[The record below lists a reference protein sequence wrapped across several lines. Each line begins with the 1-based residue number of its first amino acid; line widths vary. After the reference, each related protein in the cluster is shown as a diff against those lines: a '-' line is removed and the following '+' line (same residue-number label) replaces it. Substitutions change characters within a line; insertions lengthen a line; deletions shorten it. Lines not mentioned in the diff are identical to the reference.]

1 MCEPISM
8 GITMATLAAVGGGVS
23 AYSSYQQ
30 GKAEKAVA
38 DMQAEQYRQQA
49 KLEQARAG
57 QAQIAGEQEAN
68 KRALQLSQEI
78 GSTYATFAGNGLELG
93 TSGSVAD
100 ALRTTAKAGGQD
112 LSTIAYNTQMN
123 VWGHLA
129 NAESYLNDAQIKNYE
144 GRVAKK
150 TGTLKAIGAGVS
162 TLPNTVIGFSSG
174 YDAGDKLK
182 SWWQS

>member
-1 MCEPISM
+1 MCDPISI
-8 GITMATLAAVGGGVS
+8 GVGALALVGGGVS

-30 GKAEKAVA
+30 GKAEKATA

-93 TSGSVAD
+93 TSGSVGD

-129 NAESYLNDAQIKNYE
+129 NAEVYQNDALIKNYE
-144 GRVAKK
+144 GKAAKK
-150 TGTLKAIGAGVS
+150 VGTLSAIGKGISAIPSAITAGS
-162 TLPNTVIGFSSG
+162 ATH
-174 YDAGDKLK
+174 DAVGKFK
-182 SWWQS
+182 NWWNS

>member
-1 MCEPISM
+1 MCELTTA
-8 GITMATLAAVGGGVS
+8 ITMATLAAVGGGVS

-30 GKAEKAVA
+30 GKAEQQAA
-38 DMQAEQYRQQA
+38 EMQAEQYRQQA

-93 TSGSVAD
+93 TSGSVGD

-129 NAESYLNDAQIKNYE
+129 NAETYQNDAMIKSYE
-144 GRVAKK
+144 GKVARK
-150 TGTLKAIGAGVS
+150 TGTLKAIGTGVS
-162 TLPNTVIGFSSG
+162 SAVSAVNGFSAG
-174 YDAGDKLK
+174 YDAGAKIK
-182 SWWQS
+182 NWWNS